1 MNLDTKNRIIPTQ
14 KIDEFR
20 SRSKFIAPGFIAI
33 LVLIVMVMY
42 LWLNNAGTNSQ
53 RLENLVERQT
63 QTRLLANMLYA
74 VQKRS
79 LILHRMLDI
88 EDPFEQD
95 DEYIEFRKHG
105 EIYLKNR
112 ERLLAT
118 TLTEPER
125 AILNSVD
132 KLATTSGLAQAR
144 TADLIMQGQNRQ
156 ARELLINKV
165 NTIQR
170 ALIEKLRSI
179 FESQRSVVES
189 ELMSATKEQHVTYW
203 FIISLGSV
211 ALALGGFT
219 IFVVKRTRRS
229 EAQLFDQSQW
239 IRELYEISSR
249 SGLTP
254 DEQIT
259 ETLKLGCQLL
269 NMEIGKV
276 CQVDKTKQTN
286 RFLNV
291 VAPEQYS
298 IREGQE
304 LPLDRTFCSV
314 TIDSTG
320 PLAISNVQES
330 EYANYPCYE
339 FSHLESYVSVPLF
352 VNQIKF
358 GTVNFSSTHLR
369 EPFTESDIDL
379 LKLITN
385 WISVTLERKISQ
397 QISVAKETAEAA
409 NKTKSSFLA
418 NMSHELR
425 TPLNAILGYNQ
436 LIRDELREDGRV
448 QYLDDLDKVDM
459 AGRHLLSLINDV
471 LDLSKIEAGKMEVY
485 LEQFTLK
492 PLIDEIQTTVMPL
505 MEKNHNVFQLEFDN
519 DISTIYA
526 DLTKVRQILF
536 NLLSNASKF
545 TQNGDIRLSVASQ
558 KSGINS
564 SIRFTI
570 KDTGIGMNR
579 EQLNKLFVSFA
590 QADSSTQKNYGGTGL
605 GLAITHRLCQ
615 LMRGSIS
622 VDSVPGVGST
632 FTVLLPTTITSAPS
646 PDADRQSAAS

>member
-1 MNLDTKNRIIPTQ
+1 MNLDITNRIIPTQ

-20 SRSKFIAPGFIAI
+20 SRSKFIAPGFAAI

-42 LWLNNAGTNSQ
+42 LWFDNATTNSR

-74 VQKRS
+74 VQRRS
-79 LILHRMLDI
+79 LTLHRMLDI
-88 EDPFEQD
+88 KDPFEQD
-95 DEYIEFRKHG
+95 DEYLEFRKHG
-105 EIYLKNR
+105 EIYLKSR

-118 TLTEPER
+118 TLTESER
-125 AILNSVD
+125 NILNSVD
-132 KLATTSGLAQAR
+132 KLATTGGLQQAR
-144 TADLIMQGQNRQ
+144 VADLIMQGQTRQ
-156 ARELLINKV
+156 ARDMLINKV
-165 NTIQR
+165 NTHQR
-170 ALIEKLRSI
+170 VLIDKLRSI

-189 ELMSATKEQHVTYW
+189 ELMSATKEHHMAYW
-203 FIISLGSV
+203 FIFSLGSV
-211 ALALGGFT
+211 ALLLGGFT
-219 IFVVKRTRRS
+219 IFVAKRTRRS

-249 SGLTP
+249 SGQTP

-259 ETLKLGCQLL
+259 ETLKLGCRLL

-276 CQVDKTKQTN
+276 CQVDKTKKTN

-291 VAPEQYS
+291 IAPEQYS

-304 LPLDRTFCSV
+304 IPLDRTFCNV
-314 TIDSTG
+314 TMDLPD

-330 EYANYPCYE
+330 EYASYPCYE
-339 FSHLESYVSVPLF
+339 FSHIESYVSVPLF

-358 GTVNFSSTHLR
+358 GTVNFSSTRPR
-369 EPFTESDIDL
+369 EPFTERDLDL

-397 QISVAKETAEAA
+397 QISIAKETAEAA
-409 NKTKSSFLA
+409 NRTKSSFLA

-436 LIRDELREDGRV
+436 LIRDEVREDGND
-448 QYLDDLDKVDM
+448 QYLDDIDKVDM

-485 LEQFTLK
+485 LEHFALR

-505 MEKNHNVFQLEFDN
+505 MEKNHNAFQLEYN
-519 DISTIYA
+519 DDTNTIHA

-545 TQNGDIRLSVASQ
+545 THNGNIKLNVTSQ
-558 KSGINS
+558 KNGNNCWV
-564 SIRFTI
+564 RFVI

-579 EQLNKLFVSFA
+579 EQLNKLFVSFS

-605 GLAITHRLCQ
+605 GLAITQRLCQ
-615 LMRGSIS
+615 LMGGSIS
-622 VDSVPGVGST
+622 ADSVAGVGST
-632 FTVLLPTTITSAPS
+632 FTVLLPTAISSAPL

>member
-1 MNLDTKNRIIPTQ
+1 MNLDITNRIIPTQ

-20 SRSKFIAPGFIAI
+20 SRSKFIAPGFGAI
-33 LVLIVMVMY
+33 LVLIVVVMY
-42 LWLNNAGTNSQ
+42 LWFDNATTNSQ

-74 VQKRS
+74 VQRRS
-79 LILHRMLDI
+79 LTLHRMLDI
-88 EDPFEQD
+88 KDPFEQD
-95 DEYIEFRKHG
+95 DEYLEFRKHG
-105 EIYLKNR
+105 EIYLKSR
-112 ERLLAT
+112 EQLLAT
-118 TLTEPER
+118 TLTEAER
-125 AILNSVD
+125 NILNTVD
-132 KLATTSGLAQAR
+132 KLATTGGLHQAR
-144 TADLIMQGQNRQ
+144 VADLIMQGQTGQ
-156 ARELLINKV
+156 ARDMLINKV
-165 NTIQR
+165 NTNQR
-170 ALIEKLRSI
+170 ALIDKLRSI

-189 ELMSATKEQHVTYW
+189 ELMSATKEHEVTYW
-203 FIISLGSV
+203 FIFSLGTV
-211 ALALGGFT
+211 ALLLGGFT

-229 EAQLFDQSQW
+229 EGQLFDQSQW

-249 SGLTP
+249 SGLSP

-276 CQVDKTKQTN
+276 CQVDKAKQTN

-291 VAPEQYS
+291 IAPEQYS

-304 LPLDRTFCSV
+304 IPLDRTFCSV
-314 TIDSTG
+314 AIDSAG
-320 PLAISNVQES
+320 PMAIANVQES
-330 EYANYPCYE
+330 EYASYPCYE
-339 FSHLESYVSVPLF
+339 FSHIESYISVPVF
-352 VNQIKF
+352 VNQVKF
-358 GTVNFSSTHLR
+358 GTVNFSSTHPR
-369 EPFTESDIDL
+369 EPFTENDIDL

-397 QISVAKETAEAA
+397 QISIAKETAEAA

-436 LIRDELREDGRV
+436 LIRDEVREDGNV
-448 QYLDDLDKVDM
+448 QYLDDIDKVDM

-471 LDLSKIEAGKMEVY
+471 LDLSKIEAGKMEIH
-485 LEQFTLK
+485 LEHFALK
-492 PLIDEIQTTVMPL
+492 PLVDEIQTTVMPL
-505 MEKNHNVFQLEFDN
+505 MEKNHNVFQLEYDD
-519 DISTIYA
+519 DISAIHA

-545 TQNGDIRLSVASQ
+545 THNGNIKLSVTPL
-558 KSGINS
+558 KKGNS
-564 SIRFTI
+564 SWIRFII

-579 EQLNKLFVSFA
+579 EQLNKIFVSFS

-615 LMRGSIS
+615 LMGGSITA
-622 VDSVPGVGST
+622 DSVPEVGST

-646 PDADRQSAAS
+646 PDADRQSATG